1 MSIIIEDMI
10 MPKSCVACP
19 FEHNGDCYGG
29 KPKLIMD
36 IEDFK
41 YYRHPNCPL
50 KEVVRCKDCKRY
62 TPFRNIQGGE
72 MDEGECEGYDPC
84 VPANHFCS
92 RGERGMTP
100 KTITSIV
107 VVFRINGVKYGRQ
120 MNFETEVAEEH
131 IGFTKT
137 VLETLMRGMKTQTVI
152 DDYKVYDEVIVSD
165 EAGE

>member
-29 KPKLIMD
+29 KSKLIMD
-36 IEDFK
+36 IEDFN

-50 KEVVRCKDCKRY
+50 KEVVRCKDCKWWH
-62 TPFRNIQGGE
+62 TDGVCK
-72 MDEGECEGYDPC
+72 MLSS
-84 VPANHFCS
+84 NHYPVVYMEADDFCA
-92 RGERGMTP
+92 RGKRKDERGMTP
-100 KTITSIV
+100 KTLTSIV
-107 VVFRINGVKYGRQ
+107 VVFRINGVKYGRR

-137 VLETLMRGMKTQTVI
+137 VLETLMRGMKTQAVI
-152 DDYKVYDEVIVSD
+152 DDYKVYDEVIVLD
-165 EAGE
+165 EVEE